1 MLTNNEIERE
11 LQNNNLWFHRNNY
24 FDARIDDLPEDPAGN
39 KEKNKRFVVNAT
51 ENDIIFIPVNTLTNS
66 SIEAHKK
73 TSICS
78 GDITMVEVRQ
88 EYTKFILV
96 CTKDTGDIFKI
107 YVDVYMDKSQ
117 LDHVIAF
124 VETFKN
130 QNIQLL
136 YALKRDE
143 VREAM
148 NNINKGKNTDTKAKA
163 TSTTTTTEY
172 KSKAEETINNAFDK
186 INNTHQVQK
195 AILPIFVIIIF
206 FFFFI
211 PIFGTIVSIFGEVAD
226 HTFPIF
232 AIIPFVFL
240 FFFVFV
246 FVTIIKSA
254 IQNKDNI
261 MQEGP
266 GRVTYDYKENNTE
279 EKPKRGPMTQ
289 EKMENIREKIDEEMV
304 TSSGPINSHDSDF
317 GGIKKY

>member
-24 FDARIDDLPEDPAGN
+24 FDARIDDLPEDPAGT
-39 KEKNKRFVVNAT
+39 KVKNKRFVVNAT
-51 ENDIIFIPVNTLTNS
+51 ENDILFIPVNTITNS
-66 SIEAHKK
+66 SIEAYKK

-88 EYTKFILV
+88 EYTKFVLV
-96 CTKDTGDIFKI
+96 CTKDTGDVFKI

-117 LDHVIAF
+117 LDHVITF

-130 QNIQLL
+130 KNIQLL

-148 NNINKGKNTDTKAKA
+148 NNIHKGQSSNTKTQE
-163 TSTTTTTEY
+163 TVREN
-172 KSKAEETINNAFDK
+172 AENTINKAFERIENA
-186 INNTHQVQK
+186 QK
-195 AILPIFVIIIF
+195 NQAAIGPILAIFFF

-240 FFFVFV
+240 FFFVFI
-246 FVTIIKSA
+246 FVTIIKNA
-254 IQNKDNI
+254 MKNRDDI
-261 MQEGP
+261 MDEGP
-266 GRVTYDYKENNTE
+266 GRVTYDYKEKQEQKN
-279 EKPKRGPMTQ
+279 PRGPMTQ

-304 TSSGPINSHDSDF
+304 TSNGPINSHDSDF

>member
-24 FDARIDDLPEDPAGN
+24 FDARIDDLPEDPAGT
-39 KEKNKRFVVNAT
+39 KVKNKRFVVNAT
-51 ENDIIFIPVNTLTNS
+51 ENDILFIPVNTITNS
-66 SIEAHKK
+66 SIEAYKK

-88 EYTKFILV
+88 EYTKFVLV

-107 YVDVYMDKSQ
+107 YIDVYMDKSQ
-117 LDHVIAF
+117 LDHVITF

-130 QNIQLL
+130 KNIQLL

-148 NNINKGKNTDTKAKA
+148 NNIHKGQSSNTKTQE
-163 TSTTTTTEY
+163 TVREN
-172 KSKAEETINNAFDK
+172 AENTINKAFERIENA
-186 INNTHQVQK
+186 QK
-195 AILPIFVIIIF
+195 NQAAIGPILAIFFF

-211 PIFGTIVSIFGEVAD
+211 PIFGTIISIFGEVAE

-240 FFFVFV
+240 FFFVFI
-246 FVTIIKSA
+246 FVTIIKNA
-254 IQNKDNI
+254 MKNRDDI
-261 MQEGP
+261 MDEGP
-266 GRVTYDYKENNTE
+266 GRVTYDYKEKQEQKN
-279 EKPKRGPMTQ
+279 PRGPMTQ

-304 TSSGPINSHDSDF
+304 TSNGPINSHDSDF

>member
-24 FDARIDDLPEDPAGN
+24 FDARIDDLPEDPAGT
-39 KEKNKRFVVNAT
+39 KVKNKRFVVNAT
-51 ENDIIFIPVNTLTNS
+51 ENDILFIPVNTITNS
-66 SIEAHKK
+66 SIEAYKK

-88 EYTKFILV
+88 EYTKFVLV
-96 CTKDTGDIFKI
+96 CTKDTGDVFKI

-117 LDHVIAF
+117 LDHVITF

-136 YALKRDE
+136 YALKKDE
-143 VREAM
+143 VKEAM
-148 NNINKGKNTDTKAKA
+148 NNIRKGQSSNTKTQE
-163 TSTTTTTEY
+163 TVREN
-172 KSKAEETINNAFDK
+172 AENTINKAFERIENA
-186 INNTHQVQK
+186 QK
-195 AILPIFVIIIF
+195 NQAAIGPILAIFFF

-211 PIFGTIVSIFGEVAD
+211 PIFGTIVSVFSEVAD

-240 FFFVFV
+240 FFFVFI
-246 FVTIIKSA
+246 FVTIIKNA
-254 IQNKDNI
+254 MKNRDDI
-261 MQEGP
+261 MDEGP
-266 GRVTYDYKENNTE
+266 GRVTYDYKEKQE
-279 EKPKRGPMTQ
+279 SKSPRGPMTQ

-304 TSSGPINSHDSDF
+304 TSNGPINSHDSDF

>member
-24 FDARIDDLPEDPAGN
+24 FDARIDDLPEDPAGT
-39 KEKNKRFVVNAT
+39 KVKNKRFVVNAT
-51 ENDIIFIPVNTLTNS
+51 ENDILFIPVNTITNS
-66 SIEAHKK
+66 SIEAYKK

-88 EYTKFILV
+88 EYTKFVLV
-96 CTKDTGDIFKI
+96 CTKDTGDVFKI

-117 LDHVIAF
+117 LDHVITF

-136 YALKRDE
+136 YALKKDE
-143 VREAM
+143 VKEAM
-148 NNINKGKNTDTKAKA
+148 NNIRKGQSSNTKTQE
-163 TSTTTTTEY
+163 TVREN
-172 KSKAEETINNAFDK
+172 AENTINKAFERIENA
-186 INNTHQVQK
+186 QK
-195 AILPIFVIIIF
+195 NQAAIGPILAIFFF

-211 PIFGTIVSIFGEVAD
+211 PIFGTIVSVFSEVAD

-240 FFFVFV
+240 FFFVFI
-246 FVTIIKSA
+246 FVTIIKNA
-254 IQNKDNI
+254 MKNRDDI
-261 MQEGP
+261 MDEGP
-266 GRVTYDYKENNTE
+266 GRVTYDYKEKQEQKN
-279 EKPKRGPMTQ
+279 PRGPMTQ

-304 TSSGPINSHDSDF
+304 TSNGPINSHDSDF

>member
-24 FDARIDDLPEDPAGN
+24 FDARIDDLPEDPAGT
-39 KEKNKRFVVNAT
+39 KVKNKRFVVNAT
-51 ENDIIFIPVNTLTNS
+51 ENDILFIPVNTLTNS

-73 TSICS
+73 TNICS

-117 LDHVIAF
+117 LDHVITF

-148 NNINKGKNTDTKAKA
+148 NNIHKGQNSNTKTKEAVT
-163 TSTTTTTEY
+163 TSETVREN
-172 KSKAEETINNAFDK
+172 AENTINKAFKRIENA
-186 INNTHQVQK
+186 QK
-195 AILPIFVIIIF
+195 SQAAIGPILAIFFF

-211 PIFGTIVSIFGEVAD
+211 PIFGTIVSVFSEVAD

-240 FFFVFV
+240 FFFVFI
-246 FVTIIKSA
+246 FVTIIKNA
-254 IQNKDNI
+254 MKNRDDI
-261 MQEGP
+261 MDEGP
-266 GRVTYDYKENNTE
+266 GRVTYDYKEKQE
-279 EKPKRGPMTQ
+279 PKSPRGSMTQ
-289 EKMENIREKIDEEMV
+289 EKMENIREK
-304 TSSGPINSHDSDF
+304 NR
-317 GGIKKY
+317 

>member
-11 LQNNNLWFHRNNY
+11 LQNNNLWFHTNNY
-24 FDARIDDLPEDPAGN
+24 FDARIDDLPEDPAGT
-39 KEKNKRFVVNAT
+39 KAKNKRFVVNAT
-51 ENDIIFIPVNTLTNS
+51 ENDILFIPVNTVTNS
-66 SIEAHKK
+66 SVEAHKK

-88 EYTKFILV
+88 EYTKFVLV
-96 CTKDTGDIFKI
+96 CTKDTGDEFRI

-117 LDHVIAF
+117 LNHVIAF

-130 QNIQLL
+130 KNIQLL

-148 NNINKGKNTDTKAKA
+148 NNIHNNTNSNTKAK
-163 TSTTTTTEY
+163 TTVTTTETVREN
-172 KSKAEETINNAFDK
+172 AEETIKNAFDR
-186 INNTHQVQK
+186 INNAQEVQK
-195 AILPIFVIIIF
+195 NVLPIVFIIIF

-211 PIFGTIVSIFGEVAD
+211 PIFGTIVSVFGEVAE

-240 FFFVFV
+240 FFFVFI
-246 FVTIIKSA
+246 FVTIIKTA
-254 IQNKDNI
+254 IKNRENMMDD
-261 MQEGP
+261 GP
-266 GRVTYDYKENNTE
+266 GRVTYDYKEKQE
-279 EKPKRGPMTQ
+279 PRSPRGPMTQ

-304 TSSGPINSHDSDF
+304 TSSGPIETHDNDY

>member
-24 FDARIDDLPEDPAGN
+24 FDARIDDLPEDPAGT
-39 KEKNKRFVVNAT
+39 KVKNKRFVVNAT
-51 ENDIIFIPVNTLTNS
+51 ENDILFIPVNTITNS

-73 TSICS
+73 TNICS

-148 NNINKGKNTDTKAKA
+148 NNINKGQSSNTKTKETVT
-163 TSTTTTTEY
+163 TSETVREN
-172 KSKAEETINNAFDK
+172 AENTINKAFERIENA
-186 INNTHQVQK
+186 QK
-195 AILPIFVIIIF
+195 NQAAIGPILAIFFF

-240 FFFVFV
+240 FFFVFI
-246 FVTIIKSA
+246 FVTIIKNA
-254 IQNKDNI
+254 MKNRDDI
-261 MQEGP
+261 MDEGP

-289 EKMENIREKIDEEMV
+289 EKMENIREKIDEEMI

>member
-24 FDARIDDLPEDPAGN
+24 FDARIDDLPEDPAGT
-39 KEKNKRFVVNAT
+39 KVKNKRFVVNAT
-51 ENDIIFIPVNTLTNS
+51 ENDILFIPVNTITNS
-66 SIEAHKK
+66 SIEAYKK

-88 EYTKFILV
+88 EYTKFVLV
-96 CTKDTGDIFKI
+96 CTKDTGDVFKI

-117 LDHVIAF
+117 LDHVITF

-136 YALKRDE
+136 YALKKDE
-143 VREAM
+143 VKEAM
-148 NNINKGKNTDTKAKA
+148 NNIRKGQSSNTKTQE
-163 TSTTTTTEY
+163 TVREN
-172 KSKAEETINNAFDK
+172 AENTINKAFERIENA
-186 INNTHQVQK
+186 QK
-195 AILPIFVIIIF
+195 NQAAIGPILAIFFF

-211 PIFGTIVSIFGEVAD
+211 PIFGTIISIFGEVAE

-240 FFFVFV
+240 FFFVFI
-246 FVTIIKSA
+246 FVTIIKNA
-254 IQNKDNI
+254 MKNRDDI
-261 MQEGP
+261 MDEGP
-266 GRVTYDYKENNTE
+266 GRVTYDYKEKQEQKN
-279 EKPKRGPMTQ
+279 PRGPMTQ

-304 TSSGPINSHDSDF
+304 TSNGPINSHDSDF

>member
-24 FDARIDDLPEDPAGN
+24 FDARIDDLPEDPAGT
-39 KEKNKRFVVNAT
+39 KVKNKRFVVNAT
-51 ENDIIFIPVNTLTNS
+51 ENDILFIPVNTITNS
-66 SIEAHKK
+66 SIEAYKK

-88 EYTKFILV
+88 EYTKFVLV
-96 CTKDTGDIFKI
+96 CTKDTGDVFKI

-117 LDHVIAF
+117 LDHVITF

-136 YALKRDE
+136 YALKKDE
-143 VREAM
+143 VKEAM
-148 NNINKGKNTDTKAKA
+148 NNIRKGQSSNTKTQE
-163 TSTTTTTEY
+163 TVREN
-172 KSKAEETINNAFDK
+172 AENTINKAFERIENA
-186 INNTHQVQK
+186 QK
-195 AILPIFVIIIF
+195 NQAAIGPILAIFFF

-211 PIFGTIVSIFGEVAD
+211 PIFGTIVSVFSEVAD

-240 FFFVFV
+240 FFFVFI
-246 FVTIIKSA
+246 FVTIIKNA
-254 IQNKDNI
+254 MKNRDDI
-261 MQEGP
+261 MDEGP
-266 GRVTYDYKENNTE
+266 GRVTYDYKEKQE
-279 EKPKRGPMTQ
+279 PKSPRGPMTQ

-304 TSSGPINSHDSDF
+304 TSNGPINSHDSDF

>member
-24 FDARIDDLPEDPAGN
+24 FDARIDDLPEDPAGT
-39 KEKNKRFVVNAT
+39 KVKNKRFVVNAT
-51 ENDIIFIPVNTLTNS
+51 ENDILFIPVNTITNS
-66 SIEAHKK
+66 SIEAHKN
-73 TSICS
+73 TNICS

-148 NNINKGKNTDTKAKA
+148 NNIHKGQSSNTKTQ
-163 TSTTTTTEY
+163 
-172 KSKAEETINNAFDK
+172 ETITTSETVRENAENT
-186 INNTHQVQK
+186 INKAFERIESAQK
-195 AILPIFVIIIF
+195 NQAAIGPILAIFFF

-211 PIFGTIVSIFGEVAD
+211 PIFGAIISIFGEVAE

-240 FFFVFV
+240 FFFVFI
-246 FVTIIKSA
+246 FVTIIKAA

-279 EKPKRGPMTQ
+279 EKPKRDPMTQ

>member
-1 MLTNNEIERE
+1 MLTNSEIERE

-24 FDARIDDLPEDPAGN
+24 FDARIDDLPEDPAGT
-39 KEKNKRFVVNAT
+39 KVKNKRFVVNAT
-51 ENDIIFIPVNTLTNS
+51 ENDILFIPVNTITNS
-66 SIEAHKK
+66 SIEAYKK

-88 EYTKFILV
+88 EYTKFVLV

-107 YVDVYMDKSQ
+107 YIDVYMDKSQ

-148 NNINKGKNTDTKAKA
+148 NNIHKGQNSDTKTKE
-163 TSTTTTTEY
+163 TVISTTTEFQ
-172 KSKAEETINNAFDK
+172 SKAEETINNAFNK
-186 INNTHQVQK
+186 IENAQK
-195 AILPIFVIIIF
+195 NQAAIGPILAIFFF

-246 FVTIIKSA
+246 FVTIIKNA
-254 IQNKDNI
+254 MKNRDDI
-261 MQEGP
+261 MDEGP
-266 GRVTYDYKENNTE
+266 GRVTYDYKEKQE
-279 EKPKRGPMTQ
+279 PKSPRGPMTQ

>member
-24 FDARIDDLPEDPAGN
+24 FDARIDDLPEDPAGT
-39 KEKNKRFVVNAT
+39 KVKNKRFVVNAT
-51 ENDIIFIPVNTLTNS
+51 ENDILFIPVNTITNS
-66 SIEAHKK
+66 SIEAYKK

-88 EYTKFILV
+88 EYTKFVLV
-96 CTKDTGDIFKI
+96 CTKDTGDVFKI

-117 LDHVIAF
+117 LDHVITF

-130 QNIQLL
+130 KNIQLL

-148 NNINKGKNTDTKAKA
+148 NNIHKGQSSNTKTQE
-163 TSTTTTTEY
+163 TVREN
-172 KSKAEETINNAFDK
+172 AENTINKAFERIENA
-186 INNTHQVQK
+186 QK
-195 AILPIFVIIIF
+195 NQAAIGPILAIFFF

-211 PIFGTIVSIFGEVAD
+211 PIFGTIISIFGEVAE

-240 FFFVFV
+240 FFFVFI
-246 FVTIIKSA
+246 FVTIIKNA
-254 IQNKDNI
+254 MKNRDDI
-261 MQEGP
+261 MDEGP
-266 GRVTYDYKENNTE
+266 GRVTYDYKEKQEQKN
-279 EKPKRGPMTQ
+279 PRGPMTQ

-304 TSSGPINSHDSDF
+304 TSNGPINSHDSDF

>member
-11 LQNNNLWFHRNNY
+11 LQNNNLWFHRNN
-24 FDARIDDLPEDPAGN
+24 
-39 KEKNKRFVVNAT
+39 AT
-51 ENDIIFIPVNTLTNS
+51 ENDILFIPVNTLTNS

-73 TSICS
+73 TNICS

-148 NNINKGKNTDTKAKA
+148 NNINIGKNTDTKTKVI
-163 TSTTTTTEY
+163 STTTTTEY
-172 KSKAEETINNAFDK
+172 KSKVEETINNAFDK
-186 INNTHQVQK
+186 INNTQQVQK
-195 AILPIFVIIIF
+195 AILPIFVIIF
-206 FFFFI
+206 FFVFFI

-246 FVTIIKSA
+246 FVTIIKNA
-254 IQNKDNI
+254 MKNRDDI
-261 MQEGP
+261 MDEGP
-266 GRVTYDYKENNTE
+266 GRVTYDYKEKQE
-279 EKPKRGPMTQ
+279 PKSPRGPMTQ

>member
-24 FDARIDDLPEDPAGN
+24 FDARIDDLPEDPAGT
-39 KEKNKRFVVNAT
+39 KVKNKRFVVNAT
-51 ENDIIFIPVNTLTNS
+51 ENDILFIPVNTITNS
-66 SIEAHKK
+66 SIEAYKK

-88 EYTKFILV
+88 EYTKFVLV
-96 CTKDTGDIFKI
+96 CTKDTGDVFKI

-117 LDHVIAF
+117 LDHVITF

-136 YALKRDE
+136 YALKKDE
-143 VREAM
+143 VKEAM
-148 NNINKGKNTDTKAKA
+148 NNIRKGQSSNTKTQE
-163 TSTTTTTEY
+163 TVREN
-172 KSKAEETINNAFDK
+172 AENTINNAFSK
-186 INNTHQVQK
+186 IENAQK
-195 AILPIFVIIIF
+195 NQAAIGPILAIFFF

-211 PIFGTIVSIFGEVAD
+211 PIFGTIVSVFSEVAD

-240 FFFVFV
+240 FFFVFI
-246 FVTIIKSA
+246 FVTIIKNA
-254 IQNKDNI
+254 MKNRDDI
-261 MQEGP
+261 MDEGP
-266 GRVTYDYKENNTE
+266 GRVTYDYKEKQEQKN
-279 EKPKRGPMTQ
+279 PRGPMTQ

-304 TSSGPINSHDSDF
+304 TSNGPINSHDSDF

>member
-24 FDARIDDLPEDPAGN
+24 FDARIDDLPEDPAGT
-39 KEKNKRFVVNAT
+39 KVKNKRFVVNAT
-51 ENDIIFIPVNTLTNS
+51 ENDILFIPVNTITNS

-73 TSICS
+73 TNICS

-148 NNINKGKNTDTKAKA
+148 NNIHKGQNSNTKTKEAVT
-163 TSTTTTTEY
+163 TSETVREN
-172 KSKAEETINNAFDK
+172 AENTINKAFERIENA
-186 INNTHQVQK
+186 QK
-195 AILPIFVIIIF
+195 NQAAIGPILAIFFF

-211 PIFGTIVSIFGEVAD
+211 PIFGTIVSVFSEVAD

-240 FFFVFV
+240 FFFVFI
-246 FVTIIKSA
+246 FVTIIKNA
-254 IQNKDNI
+254 MKNRDDI
-261 MQEGP
+261 MDEGP
-266 GRVTYDYKENNTE
+266 GRVTYDYKEKQE
-279 EKPKRGPMTQ
+279 PKSPRGSMTQ

-304 TSSGPINSHDSDF
+304 TSNGPINSHDSDF

>member
-24 FDARIDDLPEDPAGN
+24 FDARIDDLPEDPAGT
-39 KEKNKRFVVNAT
+39 KVKNKRFVVNAT
-51 ENDIIFIPVNTLTNS
+51 ENDILFIPVNTITNS
-66 SIEAHKK
+66 SIEAYKK

-88 EYTKFILV
+88 EYTKFVLV
-96 CTKDTGDIFKI
+96 CTKDTGDVFKI

-117 LDHVIAF
+117 LDHVITF

-136 YALKRDE
+136 YALKKDE
-143 VREAM
+143 VKEAM
-148 NNINKGKNTDTKAKA
+148 NNIHKGQSSNTKTQE
-163 TSTTTTTEY
+163 TVREN
-172 KSKAEETINNAFDK
+172 AENTINKAFERIENA
-186 INNTHQVQK
+186 QK
-195 AILPIFVIIIF
+195 NQAAIGPILAIFFF

-211 PIFGTIVSIFGEVAD
+211 PIFGTIISIFGEVAE

-240 FFFVFV
+240 FFFVFI
-246 FVTIIKSA
+246 FVTIIKNA
-254 IQNKDNI
+254 MKNRDDI
-261 MQEGP
+261 MDEGP
-266 GRVTYDYKENNTE
+266 GRVTYDYKEKQEQKN
-279 EKPKRGPMTQ
+279 PRGPMTQ

-304 TSSGPINSHDSDF
+304 TSNGPINSHDSDF

>member
-24 FDARIDDLPEDPAGN
+24 FDARIDDLPEDPAGT
-39 KEKNKRFVVNAT
+39 KVKNKRFVVNAT
-51 ENDIIFIPVNTLTNS
+51 ENDILFIPVNTITNS
-66 SIEAHKK
+66 SIEAYKK

-88 EYTKFILV
+88 EYTKFVLV
-96 CTKDTGDIFKI
+96 CTKDTGDVFKI

-117 LDHVIAF
+117 LDHVITF

-136 YALKRDE
+136 YALKKDE
-143 VREAM
+143 VKEAM
-148 NNINKGKNTDTKAKA
+148 NNIRKGQSSNTKTQE
-163 TSTTTTTEY
+163 TVREN
-172 KSKAEETINNAFDK
+172 AENTINNAFSK
-186 INNTHQVQK
+186 IENAQK
-195 AILPIFVIIIF
+195 NQAAIGPILAIFFF

-211 PIFGTIVSIFGEVAD
+211 PIFGTIVSVFSEVAD

-240 FFFVFV
+240 FFFVFI
-246 FVTIIKSA
+246 FVTIIKNA
-254 IQNKDNI
+254 MKNRDDI
-261 MQEGP
+261 MDEGP
-266 GRVTYDYKENNTE
+266 GRVTYDYKEKQE
-279 EKPKRGPMTQ
+279 SKSPRGPMTQ

-304 TSSGPINSHDSDF
+304 TSNGPINSHDSDF

>member
-24 FDARIDDLPEDPAGN
+24 FDARIDDLPEDPAGT
-39 KEKNKRFVVNAT
+39 KVKNKRFVVNAT
-51 ENDIIFIPVNTLTNS
+51 ENDILFIPVNTLTNS

-73 TSICS
+73 TNICS

-148 NNINKGKNTDTKAKA
+148 NNIHKGQSSNTKTQ
-163 TSTTTTTEY
+163 
-172 KSKAEETINNAFDK
+172 ETITTSETVRENAENT
-186 INNTHQVQK
+186 INKAFERIENAQK
-195 AILPIFVIIIF
+195 NQAAIGPILAIFFF

-211 PIFGTIVSIFGEVAD
+211 PIFGAIISIFGEVAE

-232 AIIPFVFL
+232 TIIPFVFL
-240 FFFVFV
+240 FFFAFV
-246 FVTIIKSA
+246 FFTIIKSA